1 MKLASDR
8 AHRLSRLL
16 GRSGSARRAGDAP
29 FEHLEG
35 RQMLALTGVTLTS
48 FPLEFYNASG
58 VLTYDAA
65 SQQLDVNA
73 TPTGLFLADG
83 PHPISATHGDFQIHA
98 RVGASGQLLGGVAG
112 DDFIY
117 RGTTDLGSGPVTG
130 DLLTGEIYAFG
141 FFDSGG
147 PTDQYDYRFVV
158 TGGLLAPLFA
168 GRDIGVIMTSENST
182 FANDFSVN
190 FGGKAKGTAGPIAT
204 PVLSSIAGNVY
215 YDQNNDGVF
224 QNTESPIPGALV
236 TLTGIND
243 AGQAVNLSTNTLGD
257 GSYFFGNLRPGTYK
271 LTETQPA
278 GYLDGK
284 DTIGTPG
291 GTTTNDMFSDIALP
305 AGYNGVENNFGEILA
320 ASIAGN
326 VYYDANNDGVFQNT
340 ESPIPGTQVTLTGT
354 DDLGNPVNQSTNTLA
369 DGSYY
374 FGNLRPGDYKLTES
388 QPAGYLDGKDTIG
401 TPGGATANDMFS
413 SIKLDAGV
421 NGVEN
426 NFGEIL
432 ASSIS
437 GYVYHDANDDGIFQ
451 NTENPI
457 PGTQVTLTGTDD
469 LGNPVSLS
477 TNTLAD
483 GSYSFGNLRPGT
495 YKLTEFQ
502 PAGYLDGKDTIGT
515 PGGSTT
521 NDMFSDIVLP
531 AGFDGVQNNFGEV
544 LPPVKGKIRGTKYLD
559 LTGNGL
565 TPDDTGFGGV
575 TIYIDYN
582 NDGVKNSNEP
592 STITAS
598 DGSYEFGG
606 LNAGNYIIREVVP
619 NGYIRTFPVLTD
631 RYVVTLSTGQ
641 TVTGINFANAEKGCD
656 CFTISNVYYVINGTK
671 VVTDLRGNTNQGD
684 EVTVW
689 FTLSGNAPA
698 EQFTLV
704 SYTAPGSTFVA
715 ADAYLQEIYD
725 LDTGFFAAGTH
736 SLSVVI
742 PDSYYQIDFVCGAA
756 IDTFGPAGSNIFY
769 TPQMRLISAD
779 NDGNCA
785 VVDNASSISGSVY
798 LDRNNNG
805 LRESSDSGLAG
816 VKVTL
821 TGTDYRGRSVS
832 IVKYTRTDGTY
843 TFGNLARGTYKVT
856 ESDPSGFEDGIDSLG
871 SLGGTKPS
879 NDVLAS
885 IALSA
890 ATDALSYNF
899 GERPASYSTLSGG
912 DTQASVFWR
921 GGDGQALIRSLN
933 GSSGAKN
940 LGNWLASNFPN
951 LFGSSAGSSNN
962 LANKTNSQ
970 VASAFAAKFD
980 SSATKVEAEIL
991 ATALSVFVSSSSL
1004 AGGNYGAAYGFI
1016 VTSAGISGEWINV
1029 GSAGSYLGVSNN
1041 SKLTVFDLLKK
1052 TNSKASNGTIFSGDN
1067 TKRSAIVALFDSV
1080 NESGALV

>member
-16 GRSGSARRAGDAP
+16 GRSGSARRVGDAP

-190 FGGKAKGTAGPIAT
+190 FGGRAKGTAGPIAT

-291 GTTTNDMFSDIALP
+291 GTTTNDMFSDIVLP
-305 AGYNGVENNFGEILA
+305 AGYNGVE
-320 ASIAGN
+320 
-326 VYYDANNDGVFQNT
+326 
-340 ESPIPGTQVTLTGT
+340 
-354 DDLGNPVNQSTNTLA
+354 
-369 DGSYY
+369 
-374 FGNLRPGDYKLTES
+374 
-388 QPAGYLDGKDTIG
+388 
-401 TPGGATANDMFS
+401 
-413 SIKLDAGV
+413 
-421 NGVEN
+421 
-426 NFGEIL
+426 
-432 ASSIS
+432 
-437 GYVYHDANDDGIFQ
+437 
-451 NTENPI
+451 
-457 PGTQVTLTGTDD
+457 
-469 LGNPVSLS
+469 
-477 TNTLAD
+477 
-483 GSYSFGNLRPGT
+483 
-495 YKLTEFQ
+495 
-502 PAGYLDGKDTIGT
+502 
-515 PGGSTT
+515 
-521 NDMFSDIVLP
+521 
-531 AGFDGVQNNFGEV
+531 NNFGEV

-656 CFTISNVYYVINGTK
+656 CFTISNVYYIINGTK

-756 IDTFGPAGSNIFY
+756 IDTFEQEPLPAGH
-769 TPQMRLISAD
+769 P
-779 NDGNCA
+779 
-785 VVDNASSISGSVY
+785 
-798 LDRNNNG
+798 
-805 LRESSDSGLAG
+805 
-816 VKVTL
+816 
-821 TGTDYRGRSVS
+821 
-832 IVKYTRTDGTY
+832 
-843 TFGNLARGTYKVT
+843 
-856 ESDPSGFEDGIDSLG
+856 
-871 SLGGTKPS
+871 
-879 NDVLAS
+879 
-885 IALSA
+885 
-890 ATDALSYNF
+890 
-899 GERPASYSTLSGG
+899 
-912 DTQASVFWR
+912 
-921 GGDGQALIRSLN
+921 
-933 GSSGAKN
+933 
-940 LGNWLASNFPN
+940 
-951 LFGSSAGSSNN
+951 
-962 LANKTNSQ
+962 
-970 VASAFAAKFD
+970 
-980 SSATKVEAEIL
+980 
-991 ATALSVFVSSSSL
+991 
-1004 AGGNYGAAYGFI
+1004 
-1016 VTSAGISGEWINV
+1016 
-1029 GSAGSYLGVSNN
+1029 
-1041 SKLTVFDLLKK
+1041 
-1052 TNSKASNGTIFSGDN
+1052 
-1067 TKRSAIVALFDSV
+1067 
-1080 NESGALV
+1080 